1 MKKIARMLH
10 LHPKYENNLRN
21 HAALKKNQM
30 IVEDS
35 KKLTN
40 KSPENDQPFLGGE
53 RSTAAVALGVQ
64 QEDKKTCSIHR

>member
-1 MKKIARMLH
+1 MLH

-21 HAALKKNQM
+21 HAAFLKNQI

-40 KSPENDQPFLGGE
+40 KSPENQPFLRGE
-53 RSTAAVALGVQ
+53 RPTAAVTLDVQ
-64 QEDKKTCSIHR
+64 QEDKKICSIHR